1 MENNIIKILNEEL
14 INVNSLPEE
23 EPKEDITEDITEE
36 PKEDIA
42 EQSKEEIADQSKED
56 ITEAPKEDTKGE
68 VPVYEYDTLVL
79 GGGSSKGL
87 MTLGSLQYAFDNY
100 LLKNIT
106 TYIGCSAGAM
116 ICYLLAIGYTPI
128 EIVVYICCNQLM
140 EKMVHFN
147 IVAMINNQGA
157 SSYNTI
163 NETFE
168 KMTINKIGFYP
179 TLKDLK
185 DKFGKTLICS
195 TYNITDKKTE
205 YLSPDTHPNLP
216 CITAL
221 RMSSNLP
228 LVFENFKYGNSV
240 YIDGGVSDNF
250 PIDLGDKLGKKVLGI
265 LITSE
270 TKNTSNIN
278 DMGILEFIYMLMFI
292 PVSQIQEY
300 KIRNISEKCK
310 IIKLNND
317 KVKFFNFDLS
327 SKDKLDLFS
336 SGYEQMKSQLE

>member
-147 IVAMINNQGA
+147 IVEMINNQGA

>member
-1 MENNIIKILNEEL
+1 MENNVITIINDEL
-14 INVNSLPEE
+14 ISHISSIEE
-23 EPKEDITEDITEE
+23 KINMIIEDVKKDEDV
-36 PKEDIA
+36 
-42 EQSKEEIADQSKED
+42 KEEDEEIIID
-56 ITEAPKEDTKGE
+56 
-68 VPVYEYDTLVL
+68 YDTLVL
-79 GGGSSKGL
+79 AGGSSKGL

-100 LLKNIT
+100 LLKNIN
-106 TYIGCSAGAM
+106 TYIGCSVGIM
-116 ICYLLAIGYTPI
+116 IGYLLAIGYTPI

-195 TYNITDKKTE
+195 TYNLTEQKVE

-216 CITAL
+216 CITAI

-228 LVFENFKYGNSV
+228 LIFENFKYGNSL
-240 YIDGGVSDNF
+240 YIDGGICDNF
-250 PIDLGDKLGKKVLGI
+250 PIDLGDKIGKNILGI

-270 TKNTSNIN
+270 TKNLNNVNEMS
-278 DMGILEFIYMLMFI
+278 ILEFIYLLMFVPI
-292 PVSQIQEY
+292 SQIQEY
-300 KIRNISEKCK
+300 KIKNVSEKCK
-310 IIKLNND
+310 IIKLHND
-317 KVKFFNFDLS
+317 KLKFFNFDLN

-336 SGYEQMKSQLE
+336 SGYEQMKNQFE

>member
-1 MENNIIKILNEEL
+1 MENNSIQIINNEL
-14 INVNSLPEE
+14 IVHNSIL
-23 EPKEDITEDITEE
+23 TEE
-36 PKEDIA
+36 VKDEVTEEVADEVGEDKESIVID
-42 EQSKEEIADQSKED
+42 
-56 ITEAPKEDTKGE
+56 
-68 VPVYEYDTLVL
+68 YDTLVL
-79 GGGSSKGL
+79 AGGSSKGL
-87 MTLGSLQYAFDNY
+87 MILGALQYGFDNY
-100 LLKNIT
+100 LLKNVN

-116 ICYLLAIGYTPI
+116 ICYLIAIGYTPI

-147 IVAMINNQGA
+147 IVAMINKQGA

-195 TYNITDKKTE
+195 TYNLTEQKVE

-216 CITAL
+216 CITAI

-228 LVFENFKYGNSV
+228 LIFENFKYGNSV
-240 YIDGGVSDNF
+240 YIDGGVCDNF
-250 PIDLGDKLGKKVLGI
+250 PIDLGDSMGKKILGI
-265 LITSE
+265 VVNSE
-270 TKNTSNIN
+270 PKNATNIN
-278 DMGILEFIYMLMFI
+278 EMGILEFIYLLMFV
-292 PVSQIQEY
+292 PVSQIQEH
-300 KIRNISEKCK
+300 KINNISEKSK
-310 IIKLNND
+310 IIKLTNN
-317 KVKFFNFDLS
+317 KFKFFNFDLS

-336 SGYEQMKSQLE
+336 SGYEEMKIQIE

>member
-23 EPKEDITEDITEE
+23 DPKEQSKEEEPKEDTKEDITEDT
-36 PKEDIA
+36 
-42 EQSKEEIADQSKED
+42 KED
-56 ITEAPKEDTKGE
+56 ITEEAKEDPKGE

-106 TYIGCSAGAM
+106 TYIGCSAGSM

-195 TYNITDKKTE
+195 TYNITEQKIE
-205 YLSPDTHPNLP
+205 YLSPDTYPNLP
-216 CITAL
+216 CITAI

-240 YIDGGVSDNF
+240 YIDGGICDNF
-250 PIDLGDKLGKKVLGI
+250 PIHLGDKLGKKILGI
-265 LITSE
+265 LITPE
-270 TKNTSNIN
+270 KKNISNDN

-292 PVSQIQEY
+292 PISQIQEY
-300 KIRNISEKCK
+300 KMQNVSDKCK
-310 IIKLNND
+310 VIKLHNNNL
-317 KVKFFNFDLS
+317 KFFNFDLS

-336 SGYEQMKSQLE
+336 SGYEQMKNQYE

>member
-185 DKFGKTLICS
+185 DKFGKTLIFS
-195 TYNITDKKTE
+195 TYNITEQKIE
-205 YLSPDTHPNLP
+205 YLSSDTHPNLP
-216 CITAL
+216 CITAI

-228 LVFENFKYGNSV
+228 LVFENFKYGNSL
-240 YIDGGVSDNF
+240 YIDGGVCDNF
-250 PIDLGDKLGKKVLGI
+250 PIHLGDKLGKKVLGI

-270 TKNTSNIN
+270 TKNISNIN

-292 PVSQIQEY
+292 PISQIQEN
-300 KIRNISEKCK
+300 KIQNVSDKCK
-310 IIKLNND
+310 IIKLDNN

-336 SGYEQMKSQLE
+336 SGYEQMKNQYE

>member
-23 EPKEDITEDITEE
+23 EPKEEESKEESKEE
-36 PKEDIA
+36 PKEEIVEEA
-42 EQSKEEIADQSKED
+42 KEEAKED
-56 ITEAPKEDTKGE
+56 IIEAPKEDAKGE
-68 VPVYEYDTLVL
+68 VPAYEYDTLVL

-157 SSYNTI
+157 SSYNAI

-185 DKFGKTLICS
+185 DKFGKILIFS
-195 TYNITDKKTE
+195 TYNITEQKIE
-205 YLSPDTHPNLP
+205 YLSSDTHPNLP
-216 CITAL
+216 CITAI

-228 LVFENFKYGNSV
+228 LVFENFKYGNSL
-240 YIDGGVSDNF
+240 YIDGGVCDNF
-250 PIDLGDKLGKKVLGI
+250 PIHLGDKLGKKVLGI

-270 TKNTSNIN
+270 TKNISNVN
-278 DMGILEFIYMLMFI
+278 DIGILEFIYMLMFI
-292 PVSQIQEY
+292 PISQIQEN
-300 KIRNISEKCK
+300 KIQNVSDKCK
-310 IIKLNND
+310 IIKLDNNN
-317 KVKFFNFDLS
+317 KLKFFNFDLS